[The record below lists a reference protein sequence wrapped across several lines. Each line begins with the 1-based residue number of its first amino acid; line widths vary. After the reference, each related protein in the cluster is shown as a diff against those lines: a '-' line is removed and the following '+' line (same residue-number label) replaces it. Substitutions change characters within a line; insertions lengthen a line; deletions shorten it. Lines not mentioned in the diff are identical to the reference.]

1 MLGAHWCAHVLEMKR
16 GIRAMGRFFAPAI
29 LLLLGVIFSA
39 VGGGMAFLIGQ
50 PILDTAEASL
60 SWPNV
65 PGTVILSEMDEY
77 EDEEDG
83 RMYRAIVVYEY
94 ALDGGEFQSDRIWL
108 DGNFSTSDRTLIFET
123 LKKYP
128 VDKQVTVFYN
138 PATPAESALEPGT
151 STGGYIVYGLGLGFL
166 GVGCLLILIM
176 FVVTYLSF
184 RTPPSRQDPFPG
196 RTEPAES
203 SEYEYEYRD
212 PLADD
217 ESF

>member
-1 MLGAHWCAHVLEMKR
+1 
-16 GIRAMGRFFAPAI
+16 MGRFFAPAI
-29 LLLLGVIFSA
+29 LLLLGVIFSV
-39 VGGGMAFLIGQ
+39 VGCGMAFFIGQ
-50 PILDTAEASL
+50 PMLDTAEESL
-60 SWPNV
+60 SWPNA
-65 PGTVILSEMDEY
+65 PGTVLESELDQY

-94 ALDGGEFQSDRIWL
+94 SLDGADFESDRIWL

-128 VDKQVTVFYN
+128 VGQQVTVFYN
-138 PATPAESALEPGT
+138 PASPAESALEPGT

-166 GVGCLLILIM
+166 GLGCFLILMM
-176 FVVTYLSF
+176 FVVAYFSF
-184 RTPPSRQDPFPG
+184 RTPPAQQDPIPG
-196 RTEPAES
+196 RTGAEKS
-203 SEYEYEYRD
+203 SEYEYRD